1 MELVKFDYQYL
12 NMQFARIIGNVVST
26 RKEGK
31 VQGLKIL
38 LARYLD
44 EDLHETAKTA
54 ACIDTVGAGTGDI
67 VMLCSSSSARMTYL
81 TKGVCTDNTVV
92 GIVDTISNGHKT
104 IYSKIID
111 SEQLNGQFG
120 S

>member
-1 MELVKFDYQYL
+1 
-12 NMQFARIIGNVVST
+12 MQFARIIGNIVCT
-26 RKEGK
+26 RKEGN
-31 VQGLKIL
+31 VQRLKIL

-67 VMLCSSSSARMTYL
+67 VMLCSSSSARMTNL

-92 GIVDTISNGHKT
+92 GIVDIVSFGHKT
-104 IYSKIID
+104 LYRKITD
-111 SEQLNGQFG
+111 SEPIN